1 MWTFWNGD
9 GMCGPVVVAICQ
21 PVSQHPTV
29 RSRRQRGGGS
39 GLLGRHAR
47 AVWVDLRAA
56 YPGTA
61 GDVDALPN
69 GLDLDRE
76 VPGGLWEWV
85 RASDGR
91 WFGVV
96 TLHIPYRDDRAER
109 YIADRQLIP
118 ARALRPR

>member
-1 MWTFWNGD
+1 MLARRRT
-9 GMCGPVVVAICQ
+9 ARKH
-21 PVSQHPTV
+21 STV
-29 RSRRQRGGGS
+29 RSRKERSGGTC
-39 GLLGRHAR
+39 LLGPKAR

-56 YPGTA
+56 YPMTGSA
-61 GDVDALPN
+61 DARPS

-76 VPGGLWEWV
+76 VPGGLWDWA
-85 RASDGR
+85 RASDGQ

-96 TLHIPYRDDRAER
+96 TFHIPYRDGRHDR